1 MKILNHSKRANRPPE
16 QESKKIYSTED
27 LPQNHSNLLYMQN
40 SFLQSHEEP
49 RSQLPTYIKKIQDEE
64 DELTETEK
72 DEEEEE
78 LERKRV
84 EILNK
89 AQMNFDMFKDYL
101 KWQKRY
107 VVTPHPLFNEQAV
120 QED

>member
-1 MKILNHSKRANRPPE
+1 
-16 QESKKIYSTED
+16 
-27 LPQNHSNLLYMQN
+27 MQN
-40 SFLQSHEEP
+40 QFGISHEEP
-49 RSQLPTYIKKIQDEE
+49 RSQLPTYLKKIQDEEE

-89 AQMNFDMFKDYL
+89 AQMNFDLFKDYL

-107 VVTPHPLFNEQAV
+107 VVTTHPLFNE
-120 QED
+120 